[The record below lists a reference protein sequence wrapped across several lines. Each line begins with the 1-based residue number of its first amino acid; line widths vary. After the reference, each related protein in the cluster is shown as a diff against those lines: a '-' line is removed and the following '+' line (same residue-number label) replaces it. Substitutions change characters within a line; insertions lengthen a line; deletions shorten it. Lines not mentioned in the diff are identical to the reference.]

1 MNIFKVCALLF
12 PLLSFSQEFQEKFLE
27 DDCFLNKNV
36 FFLHI
41 PKTAGTSTIHFFI
54 KNIGLKGHRINSK
67 QKGNFDVSPRYPNDP
82 YILPQ
87 LAKLLKPSK
96 SYTFYSSHIPFFYLK
111 NSSSKALVF
120 TILRNPVKRQISMI
134 KYHHLMGTIDKVEN
148 VAKNVL
154 KLSSTYNFQTLYL
167 SSLNPFDLTVD
178 MQDHL
183 QSAMHNLQYNLDF
196 FGLTEYL
203 QDSLDE
209 LTKKM
214 HLYNG
219 QKVPQDNTTYNKPNL
234 NFSFDE
240 EKLRQENWAD
250 IELYKFAKELF
261 LQRFP
266 HLKR

>member
-1 MNIFKVCALLF
+1 MNLFKLCVLLF
-12 PLLSFSQEFQEKFLE
+12 PLLSFSHEFQEKFLE

-41 PKTAGTSTIHFFI
+41 PKTAGTSTIHFFENNLGI
-54 KNIGLKGHRINSK
+54 KANCVYSIETGNKKAFPRFPNSTC
-67 QKGNFDVSPRYPNDP
+67 
-82 YILPQ
+82 IIPQ

-96 SYTFYSSHIPFFYLK
+96 SYTFYYSHIPFFYLK
-111 NSSSKALVF
+111 NSASKALVF
-120 TILRNPVKRQISMI
+120 TILRNPVKRQISMV
-134 KYHHLMGTIDKVEN
+134 KFHHEKRIINKF
-148 VAKNVL
+148 KNEPRNRL
-154 KLSSTYNFQTLYL
+154 SHSSTYNFQTLYL
-167 SSLNPFDLTVD
+167 SSLNPFDPAIA

-183 QSAMHNLQYNLDF
+183 ESAMHNLQYNLEF

-214 HLYNG
+214 HLFNG
-219 QKVPQDNTTYNKPNL
+219 KKVPQDNTTYNNPNL